1 MPILDDNGIPITFDG
16 LAEAAPPPQDEPAV
30 ADPDADAEDLD
41 AAELTEDAGDEFS
54 AGPEEASPDAPS
66 AAAFDPDDE
75 TVNPYVAR
83 SRELEARLEK
93 FERDQA
99 EAQARQQQEAWTQAQ
114 ERKIAAQRQIL
125 ARAREMDPEQLT
137 AALAQVFQAWNAE
150 VAAIASQSG
159 QALNDV
165 AWEREMDA
173 IAREEGLTPE
183 EAADI
188 RTAPDSALARQR
200 ARSLKAI
207 RLGYEKKL
215 DTLNKQVKQKT
226 AARRS
231 EQVAA
236 RQASGAE
243 RVGGGGLGAAPAAQV
258 LTPLQILRQEINGD
272 PNVPLRVGS

>member
-1 MPILDDNGIPITFDG
+1 MPILDDNGVPITLDG
-16 LAEAAPPPQDEPAV
+16 LTGEAQSPPQDEPIETET
-30 ADPDADAEDLD
+30 DAEDLE
-41 AAELTEDAGDEFS
+41 AAELTEDAEGD
-54 AGPEEASPDAPS
+54 ALADPEEDSPDEPT
-66 AAAFDPDDE
+66 AAFDPDDE
-75 TVNPYVAR
+75 TVNPYVAK
-83 SRELEARLEK
+83 ARAAEERLAL
-93 FERDQA
+93 FERQQA
-99 EAQARQQQEAWTQAQ
+99 EHQARQQQDAWTQAQ
-114 ERKIAAQRQIL
+114 TRKYTAQQQIL

-137 AALAQVFQAWNAE
+137 AALAQTFQAWNAE
-150 VAAIASQSG
+150 VKALADQSG

-165 AWEREMDA
+165 AWEREMDT

-200 ARSLKAI
+200 AQNLKAM
-207 RLGYEKKL
+207 RLGYEKKIEAFKK
-215 DTLNKQVKQKT
+215 NASKKT

-272 PNVPLRVGS
+272 PNMPLRVRG

>member
-1 MPILDDNGIPITFDG
+1 MPILDDNGIPISLDG
-16 LAEAAPPPQDEPAV
+16 LMGEAPPPQDEPV
-30 ADPDADAEDLD
+30 AAEPDADAEDLE
-41 AAELTEDAGDEFS
+41 AAELTEDAGDEVS
-54 AGPEEASPDAPS
+54 ADPEEDSPDEPS
-66 AAAFDPDDE
+66 AAAFDLDDE
-75 TVNPYVAR
+75 TQNPHLAR
-83 SRELEARLEK
+83 ARELEARLAK

-99 EAQARQQQEAWTQAQ
+99 EAQARQQQEAWNQAQ
-114 ERKIAAQRQIL
+114 QRKIAAQQQLL
-125 ARAREMDPEQLT
+125 ARAREMEPEQLT

-150 VAAIASQSG
+150 VTAIANQSG

-165 AWEREMDA
+165 AWDREMDV
-173 IAREEGLTPE
+173 IAREEKLTPE
-183 EAADI
+183 EVAAI
-188 RTAPDSALARQR
+188 RTAPDSAQARTLARTLV
-200 ARSLKAI
+200 ST

-215 DTLNKQVKQKT
+215 ETLNKQVKQKT

-272 PNVPLRVGS
+272 PNVPLRVGR